1 MDRWDSSFLLSDMN
15 LLWIDLTQPPQ
26 KHQWSGRDGLITIIP
41 TSIGESYDRK
51 QVGTGHH
58 SWGNIVCSVVG
69 CSVWSSD
76 HRGRVSEYWAGV
88 VTQKVSTDIV
98 KGEVSEAVQLGPATT
113 PASAVIKTPSAR
125 SRDDARM
132 LLSCKGSWKHWPT
145 VRKIWI
151 FILYTKY
158 FLFSSE
164 VNWNQWECCV
174 AGLLASPRTRLP
186 ADFIQLQIKRSTL
199 LPLLF
204 PKLRFPWY
212 SSLCPSFV
220 HQSHEYQRVH
230 YISLDPM
237 SEMENRQGGFLPRP
251 ENAVAS

>member
-1 MDRWDSSFLLSDMN
+1 MMHVCCSLVKEAENTDRLSG
-15 LLWIDLTQPPQ
+15 
-26 KHQWSGRDGLITIIP
+26 SGK
-41 TSIGESYDRK
+41 Y
-51 QVGTGHH
+51 
-58 SWGNIVCSVVG
+58 
-69 CSVWSSD
+69 
-76 HRGRVSEYWAGV
+76 
-88 VTQKVSTDIV
+88 
-98 KGEVSEAVQLGPATT
+98 
-113 PASAVIKTPSAR
+113 
-125 SRDDARM
+125 
-132 LLSCKGSWKHWPT
+132 GSL
-145 VRKIWI
+145 

-251 ENAVAS
+251 ENAVASSSAWGCTVSSQMIALRRDVSSPPSPRAWLDVGTRSGNCLVKTFSAQKTTRTRGEMVH